1 MNHNI
6 SITIPQKVVEKID
19 KDRGDINRS
28 RYILRLLERA
38 YENLAKESTDIQ
50 KIVRRMNTLLLEL
63 QECLI
68 GITLKEH
75 NYQTS

>member
-38 YENLAKESTDIQ
+38 YENLGAKKTYLHTTHELPA
-50 KIVRRMNTLLLEL
+50 KI
-63 QECLI
+63 
-68 GITLKEH
+68 
-75 NYQTS
+75 